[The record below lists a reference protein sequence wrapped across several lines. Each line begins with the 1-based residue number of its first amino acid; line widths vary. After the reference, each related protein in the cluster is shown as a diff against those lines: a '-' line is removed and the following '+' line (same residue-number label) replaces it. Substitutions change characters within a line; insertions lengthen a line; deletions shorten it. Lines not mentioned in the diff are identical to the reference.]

1 MQALALAQGSEV
13 IPGNAVRVPAGIGN
27 IDVWANVS
35 VRVWVNVWVDVGLTL
50 RRGVSLLGFGSAK
63 HRRMLSLCGSRCRT
77 GGSPVNLVEVESA
90 LRASD
95 VHTVEV
101 AIVDTYGHLRGKRF
115 PVDHFMA
122 SVAEGGCHIADA
134 IYIFDLHNDLVDS
147 PYINMGLGYLDTH
160 LVPELETLRF
170 FGHRPGYALVFAASL
185 DPSHQPHP
193 IAPRTVLQ
201 RQIERCEA
209 LGYNPVV
216 ATEMEFYL
224 CEADWSFTQEHIQ
237 YSSLTDRSDIEAVL
251 LAMRLAMVDAGIP
264 VESSNPE
271 YGPGQIEINVAHADA
286 MTTADNTALYKS
298 IVKEIAEETGLKAT
312 FMPKPWTEPSG
323 SGMHVHTSLSADGA
337 NAFSNS
343 AEAPNELMSH
353 WMGGLMANA
362 AALSLLGSPIPN
374 GYKRV
379 RPYTFAPTHIHWGLD
394 NRSVM
399 CRCTVGAGNSNRVE
413 FRAAGADANPYLIT
427 AGVLAAGADGLER
440 GIDPGQMSDGD
451 TYDDP
456 GDAIP
461 LAANAHDGIAAFEGS
476 ALAAALGEEFS
487 TNFVLMAKAELGKFL
502 EAGHDPTGD
511 DVAAWERDRY
521 IEFT

>member
-1 MQALALAQGSEV
+1 MTTLAEFES
-13 IPGNAVRVPAGIGN
+13 
-27 IDVWANVS
+27 
-35 VRVWVNVWVDVGLTL
+35 TL
-50 RRGVSLLGFGSAK
+50 RLA
-63 HRRMLSLCGSRCRT
+63 
-77 GGSPVNLVEVESA
+77 
-90 LRASD
+90 D

-115 PVDHFMA
+115 PADHFLRSA
-122 SVAEGGCHIADA
+122 AENGCHLADA

-147 PYINMGLGYLDTH
+147 PYINMAKGFLDTH
-160 LVPELETLRF
+160 LVPDLGTLRI
-170 FGHRPGYALVFAASL
+170 FGHRPGYALVFSDSL
-185 DPSHQPHP
+185 DPSHQLHP

-209 LGYNPVV
+209 LGYSPEV

-224 CEADWSFTQEHIQ
+224 CEADWSHVQSHIQ
-237 YSSLTDRSDIEAVL
+237 YSSLTDRGDIEAVL
-251 LAMRLAMVDAGIP
+251 LAMRLAMIDAGIP

-323 SGMHVHTSLSADGA
+323 SGMHVHTSLSSGGENVFASSHDT
-337 NAFSNS
+337 
-343 AEAPNELMSH
+343 PNEIMAQWL
-353 WMGGLMANA
+353 GGQLDNA
-362 AALSLLGSPIPN
+362 GALSLLGSPVPN

-379 RPYTFAPTHIHWGLD
+379 RPYTFAPTHVHWGLD

-399 CRCTVGAGNSNRVE
+399 CRCTVGAGNANRVE
-413 FRAAGADANPYLIT
+413 FRAPGADANPYLMI
-427 AGVLAAGADGLER
+427 AGLLAAGADGLER
-440 GIDPGQMSDGD
+440 GADPGPMSEGD
-451 TYDDP
+451 MYDDP
-456 GDAIP
+456 GDAVLLP
-461 LAANAHDGIAAFEGS
+461 ATAADGIAAYEGS

-487 TNFVLMAKAELGKFL
+487 TNFVLMAKAELEKFL
-502 EAGHDPTGD
+502 EAGCDPAGD
-511 DVAAWERDRY
+511 DVSDWERDRY